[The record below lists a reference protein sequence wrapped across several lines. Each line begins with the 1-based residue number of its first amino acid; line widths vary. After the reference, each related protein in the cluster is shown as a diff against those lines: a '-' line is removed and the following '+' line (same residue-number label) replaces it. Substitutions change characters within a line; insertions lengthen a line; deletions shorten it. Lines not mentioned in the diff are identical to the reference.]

1 MLDELKRHNDI
12 VQERIMKSFGYS
24 DTEDFI
30 QKGEDEIEL
39 IQKGEID
46 YDWDLEKAV
55 YADTAQNRRLNRVG
69 QEYHRGRKKKNMD
82 YGNDVGSGNNLG
94 SQASKTDTYTLKK
107 VANYDKAPQAMKDAA
122 KKELQNRGDAGS
134 KKESSRERFM
144 RLTNELRDFFK
155 KTGVHNESKEYH
167 KKLKDIM
174 EREHLN
180 MNTILSIGGSFMSA
194 SQAMKAQ
201 KAIEKMKA
209 EEGGGKNKVHEKVKK
224 DTIKDITSNGAGA
237 HDDRFID
244 DNPTD
249 YYKSVMKK
257 YGVSDVGELADKLGE
272 EDGGYEKYDKIYSK
286 MLRQIPAS
294 AFHKEYGD

>member
-1 MLDELKRHNDI
+1 MLEELKKHNAI

-82 YGNDVGSGNNLG
+82 DGNDVE
-94 SQASKTDTYTLKK
+94 KK
-107 VANYDKAPQAMKDAA
+107 PENRKQ
-122 KKELQNRGDAGS
+122 KKERI
-134 KKESSRERFM
+134 R
-144 RLTNELRDFFK
+144 NEIQEFFK
-155 KTGVHNESKEYH
+155 KTGTHNESTEYH

-174 EREHLN
+174 EREHLT
-180 MNTILSIGGSFMSA
+180 MNKMLDIAGNFMGA
-194 SQAMKAQ
+194 SQAIKAE
-201 KAIEKMKA
+201 KAIEEMKA